1 VARTIATIGGTA
13 VAPGVSLNRRWYTR
27 PVIAAAVAKA
37 QERIS
42 SDGLPLTMLT
52 HHGADDDSTRIVGK
66 VTSMSLAEDGSAR
79 FTADIADTEHG
90 RTIAALADDSGDG
103 GPFLK
108 SISLRGAWEGKVSR
122 VTGPDGKAAERGEGL
137 SFDGFDFTKTPGVG
151 AAKLDTF
158 AWAADGQQETTER
171 VLITESVEGT
181 VTVTE
186 TTEDTTTGQEAPA
199 PPAAPP
205 EGLRETLAVVLGPVR
220 EADNAT
226 PAMSKRGSGMSGG
239 GRKWADPGYQSD
251 KKQRYDIT
259 TKAKAL
265 TAWRYINQASKAAKY
280 SSSQLKNI
288 KGRIRSALKGFG
300 VSVSTESAPGWGFE
314 EAHQISEPVAEYYG
328 DSSRAGSWCVSASN
342 GPVNLSLSSYCM
354 DPADLDVIIRAAA
367 DAACKALA
375 ALDPDMDG
383 DVDVPGVGD
392 GSDTDH
398 DSGHES
404 AEDPELTEATGP
416 GQPADARETTNGT
429 EAPVTTEATTT
440 QGGSAPS
447 TTTAPAATGASAP
460 AATETAPAAT
470 ETQEQREKRLIAEA
484 LKAAGVTPPVEETQ
498 EQREQRLI
506 AEALKAAGV
515 SQAAPAAQPT
525 PPAPATPVTETEEQ
539 RIDRMVGERL
549 AAAGL
554 KPPAEVTEEEKI
566 DRIVTERLQGMVA
579 DGSIQVRRSGLLVRE
594 HNVPTG
600 EADNPGKTEG
610 ELAKTSEDEFFD
622 YAGAALVKNAEH
634 TRAFGGSR

>member
-1 VARTIATIGGTA
+1 MARTIARIGGTA

-27 PVIAAAVAKA
+27 DIIAGAVAKA
-37 QERIS
+37 QERIGG
-42 SDGLPLTMLT
+42 DGLPLTMLT

-66 VTSMSLAEDGSAR
+66 VTSMTLAEDGSAR

-90 RTIAALADDSGDG
+90 RTIAALADDSAG

-108 SISLRGAWEGKVSR
+108 TISLRGAWEGKVSR
-122 VTGPDGKAAERGEGL
+122 VTGPDGQPAERGQGL

-151 AAKLDTF
+151 SAKLDTF
-158 AWAADGQQETTER
+158 AWAGDGQNETTER
-171 VLITESVEGT
+171 VLITESV
-181 VTVTE
+181 
-186 TTEDTTTGQEAPA
+186 QEAAVTFTEAAGTGETGTEQPNA
-199 PPAAPP
+199 PAAPP

-239 GRKWADPGYQSD
+239 GRKWADPGYQTD

-259 TKAKAL
+259 TKTKAL

-288 KGRIRSALKGFG
+288 KSRIRAALKGFG
-300 VSVSTESAPGWGFE
+300 VSVSTEAAPGWGFG
-314 EAHQISEPVAEYYG
+314 EAHQISEAVAEWYG
-328 DSSRAGSWCVSASN
+328 DPSSSGSWCVSASN

-367 DAACKALA
+367 DAVCKALA

-392 GSDTDH
+392 GSDTDG

-404 AEDPELTEATGP
+404 APDPELTEATGP

-447 TTTAPAATGASAP
+447 ATPEPAA
-460 AATETAPAAT
+460 AAAAETAPAAPA
-470 ETQEQREKRLIAEA
+470 ETGEQRTARIVAEA
-484 LKAAGVTPPVEETQ
+484 LKAAGVGQPAPPAEETE
-498 EQREQRLI
+498 EQRVARLV
-506 AEALKAAGV
+506 AEALKAQG
-515 SQAAPAAQPT
+515 AAPAAPA
-525 PPAPATPVTETEEQ
+525 APAVTETEEQ
-539 RIDRMVGERL
+539 RIDRVVGERL
-549 AAAGL
+549 ASAGF

-566 DRIVTERLQGMVA
+566 DNIVTERLQRMVA
-579 DGSIQVRRSGLLVRE
+579 DGSIAVRRSGLLVRE

-622 YAGAALVKNAEH
+622 YAGGALVKNAEH
-634 TRAFGGSR
+634 TRAFGGVR